1 VSILGISRVSAH
13 PTKVAF
19 GKLLLSTLACCV
31 FAGASLKAQTQV
43 PVAVYEKAAATIR
56 AENFPEAEQILQ
68 QILHEHPHEVLALS
82 LMGVV
87 LDAQKRFEEAEDY
100 YQRAVKLN
108 PRAASVLNNLGN
120 HYLQR
125 GDLAKAQAAYLRVL
139 AVDPQHPNA
148 NRQLAEISVAAG
160 KGAAALGYLDRLP
173 AEDQSAP
180 AIWILRA
187 QALRLAGR
195 EKEGAELLGK
205 LEAQAAGDARLT
217 YSLGMIYA
225 EWKHYE
231 DAERA
236 FTKALQISPA
246 NFDILYNLGLAALR
260 AKHLDRA
267 REVLEIAL
275 QQRPEDVGLLQTLA
289 RVYREAGRQD
299 QAMVLLVRAEKIAP
313 NQPDIQMFLAHLAE
327 EEGFFGDAATAYDRY
342 YQLRPQDDTIRRQRG
357 FAYARSGRIEDGL
370 KDIRWYVEKHPQ
382 DALGWY
388 QLGAVETMADRER
401 AFECFNKAVALDPK
415 LSVARYARGVS
426 LLEEGKPAAALED
439 FKFTLAH
446 DPKDFNALDALGEAQ
461 LRLDRVEEAV
471 ESFRQAVELS
481 PKDRKFLMHYGR
493 ALQRAG
499 RREEAQAVFNRFK
512 DARGDD
518 YNRRARAG
526 LLAYLRLPAEQQR
539 EQYLRNLRAA
549 ITAKPDDVALQVQL
563 GKALLMEGDTGEA
576 LEAFHAVLKLTSD
589 PDVLADCASTLL
601 SAEQYVVAKEFL
613 SRLLEARPDSATVRI
628 DLAIAVFHSESAEA
642 GLVELEKIPPDK
654 RDGDFFLLRAQ
665 ILDALGRSPEAAKDL
680 DRGLLAEPTRSD
692 LYFEAALFLLKHQR
706 YELASKLLEK
716 AVRTV
721 PDSPELQLTQA
732 IVYAILR
739 EHDTAQELLSKI
751 EARWPEWSVPY
762 MIHGIILTIRRRASE
777 AEPLLVTAI
786 SLGSENPAAYYYLAL
801 ARTTETPPRPQEA
814 QEAIVKALQL
824 NPEDAFNQSLAGRV
838 AFLLKDYQAAE
849 KHLQEALRL
858 WPDMVEAHQTLSGV
872 YRALGEKEK
881 SIAELKEVLR
891 IKQTTRDADQSPPF
905 PTGDL
910 LFTVR
915 PPAVPPS

>member
-1 VSILGISRVSAH
+1 MLGISRVTAH
-13 PTKVAF
+13 SIKIVF
-19 GKLLLSTLACCV
+19 GKLLLGILSCCV
-31 FAGASLKAQTQV
+31 FIGAPLKAQTQA
-43 PVAVYEKAAATIR
+43 PVAVYEKATAAIR

-68 QILHEHPHEVLALS
+68 QILREHPHEVLALS
-82 LMGVV
+82 LMGVT
-87 LDAQKRFEEAEDY
+87 LDAQKRFDEAEDY
-100 YQRAVKLN
+100 YQRAVNLN
-108 PRAASVLNNLGN
+108 PRSASVLNNLGN

-125 GDLAKAQAAYLRVL
+125 GELPKARAAYLRVL
-139 AVDPQHPNA
+139 AVNPRHPNA

-160 KGAAALGYLDRLP
+160 QGTAALGYLDRLP
-173 AEDQSAP
+173 AEDQGAP
-180 AIWILRA
+180 TVRIIRA

-195 EKEGAELLGK
+195 EKEGAELLGT

-225 EWKHYE
+225 EWKRYE

-275 QQRPEDVGLLQTLA
+275 QQRPEDVDLLQNLA
-289 RVYREAGRQD
+289 RVYTEAGRQD
-299 QAMVLLVRAEKIAP
+299 QAMVLLVRAEKAAP
-313 NQPDIQMFLAHLAE
+313 DRPDIQMFLAHLAE

-357 FAYARSGRIEDGL
+357 FAFARSGRVEDGL
-370 KDIRWYVEKHPQ
+370 RDLRWYVAKHPQ
-382 DALGWY
+382 DAMGWY
-388 QLGAVETMADRER
+388 ELGVVETMADRDR
-401 AFECFNKAVALDPK
+401 ALECFNKAVTLAPN
-415 LSVARYARGVS
+415 LSVARYARGVA
-426 LLEEGKPAAALED
+426 LLQEGQPAAAIED
-439 FKFTLAH
+439 FRFTLAH
-446 DPKDFNALDALGEAQ
+446 DPKDFNALDGLGEAQ

-481 PKDRKFLMHYGR
+481 PKERKFLMHYGR

-499 RREEAQAVFNRFK
+499 RREEAQVVFNRFK
-512 DARGDD
+512 DARRDD
-518 YNRRARAG
+518 YSRRARAG
-526 LLAYLRLPAEQQR
+526 IFEYLRLPAEEQKA
-539 EQYLRNLRAA
+539 QYLRNLKAG
-549 ITAKPDDVALQVQL
+549 ITAKPDDPALQVKL
-563 GKALLMEGDTGEA
+563 GEALLVEGNTGEA
-576 LEAFHAVLKLTSD
+576 LEAFHKVLSLTSD
-589 PDVLADCASTLL
+589 PDVMADCANTLL
-601 SAEQYVVAKEFL
+601 GAEQYAVAKEFL
-613 SRLLEARPDSATVRI
+613 SRLIEARPDSAGARL
-628 DLAIAVFHSESAEA
+628 DFAIAVFHSETAEA
-642 GLVELEKIPPDK
+642 GLTELDKVPPDM

-680 DRGLLAEPTRSD
+680 DRGLLAEPTRPD
-692 LYFEAALFLLKHQR
+692 LYFEAALFLLKHQK
-706 YELASKLLEK
+706 YELASKLLER

-739 EHDTAQELLSKI
+739 QHDTAQDLLSQI

-762 MIHGIILTIRRRASE
+762 MIHGVILTIRRRPSE

-786 SLGSENPAAYYYLAL
+786 SLGAESPVAYYYLAL
-801 ARTTETPPRPQEA
+801 ARTTETPPRPPEA

-824 NPEDAFNQSLAGRV
+824 NPEDAFNQSLAGRI
-838 AFLLKDYQAAE
+838 AFLLDDYHTAE
-849 KHLQEALRL
+849 KHLQAALRL

-881 SIAELKEVLR
+881 SVAELKEVLR
-891 IKQTTRDADQSPPF
+891 IKQATRDADQSPPF

-915 PPAVPPS
+915 PPAIPPS